1 MVEVLA
7 VAVVYDG
14 EVVAEWIVD
23 LAHRL
28 LDRQGGAPAGESI
41 YSPGDHRS
49 DGHSRHSKFEE
60 NSTYLLAQPSNS
72 KTWGYMR
79 NRFLG
84 RIRKAIRHDPE
95 LFAIL
100 TLALLLRILWIAIT
114 GYAEEDAF
122 ITFRFARNLSQGLGF
137 TYNPG
142 ERVYGTTTPLFTLI
156 MTPGIAIFKN
166 PLPPAWVLDL
176 LAALGTLYFTG
187 RALKRSGLSRAQRF
201 FPLFLLA
208 ISPKLWFLD
217 TLAMETPFVL
227 LFMALSWAAFKE
239 ERWPLAGIA
248 LGLLL
253 WVRVDTLLWLLVLG
267 LAILLR
273 GWRAGLLVAGIAAMI
288 YLPWLI
294 FAWIY
299 FGTPIPL
306 TITAK
311 YWAYNV
317 RGTGYR
323 INFIE
328 PPLSMLLARIQPL
341 IDVLRWS
348 APLNVRTPFH
358 ANSESL
364 AFFSVALTG
373 WGVLRALRRRQLL
386 WIAVFTIL
394 EIARLSIFKLTIFNR
409 YFVAILWPIC
419 ILLGYLLGTFWDHLT
434 GSRVRRALRYAIP
447 GLLVVL
453 ALNEAPGAFQNFRDV
468 QRYRYE
474 DSLESLGLW
483 IREHTP
489 TDVTVQLEPL
499 GYIGYYS
506 ERVILD
512 EVGLVTPR
520 VIKLKKQGITLP
532 IPMIYIL
539 EPDIVVIHC
548 DDAPGIGDE
557 QSWITQRVGED
568 YARAARFDPLEYM
581 EGDDVR
587 PEYDG
592 LARASCYDVWER
604 R

>member
-1 MVEVLA
+1 M
-7 VAVVYDG
+7 
-14 EVVAEWIVD
+14 
-23 LAHRL
+23 
-28 LDRQGGAPAGESI
+28 
-41 YSPGDHRS
+41 
-49 DGHSRHSKFEE
+49 GH
-60 NSTYLLAQPSNS
+60 
-72 KTWGYMR
+72 MR
-79 NRFLG
+79 NKFLG
-84 RIRKAIRHDPE
+84 GIPKAMRDDPE
-95 LFAIL
+95 LFAVL
-100 TLALLLRILWIAIT
+100 TLALTLRILWIAIT

-122 ITFRFARNLSQGLGF
+122 ITFRFARNLARGLGF

-156 MTPGIAIFKN
+156 MTPWIAIFKN

-187 RALKRSGLSRAQRF
+187 RALKRSGLSRPQRF

-239 ERWPLAGIA
+239 ERWPLTGIA

-253 WVRVDTLLWLLVLG
+253 WVRVDTVLWLLVLG
-267 LAILLR
+267 FAILLQD
-273 GWRAGLLVAGIAAMI
+273 WRAALLVAGTTALI

-328 PPLSMLLARIQPL
+328 PPLSMFLARIQPL
-341 IDVLRWS
+341 IDVLRRS
-348 APLNVRTPFH
+348 APLNVRAPFH
-358 ANSESL
+358 TNSESL

-373 WGVLRALRRRQLL
+373 WGVIRALRRRQLL
-386 WIAVFTIL
+386 WIAFFTVL
-394 EIARLSIFKLTIFNR
+394 EVARLSIFKLTIFNR
-409 YFVAILWPIC
+409 YFIAILWPVC
-419 ILLGYLLGTFWDHLT
+419 ILLGYLLGSFWDHLSN
-434 GSRVRRALRYAIP
+434 SRIQRALRYAIP
-447 GLLVVL
+447 SLLVVL
-453 ALNEAPGAFQNFRDV
+453 VLNEAPGAFQNFRDV
-468 QRYRYE
+468 QRYRHE
-474 DSLESLGLW
+474 GSLEALGHW
-483 IREHTP
+483 IRVHTP
-489 TDVTVQLEPL
+489 ASATVQLEAL

-506 ERVILD
+506 ERVMLD

-520 VIKLKKQGITLP
+520 VIKLKKQDITLP
-532 IPMIYIL
+532 IEMIYIL

-548 DDAPGIGDE
+548 DDALGIGDE
-557 QSWITQRVGED
+557 RSWIAQRVGED
-568 YARAARFDPLEYM
+568 FARAARFDPLDLM
-581 EGDDVR
+581 DGNVVH
-587 PEYDG
+587 PGSTG